1 MVIQRALNDIMN
13 CGSKR
18 YRIIYRI
25 WRSGKEYVFYTEIN
39 PDAGE
44 TAMIYVS
51 ELVAVCKD
59 NYVLNTVE
67 ENKYDE
73 IKALLENI
81 ADIKTD

>member
-1 MVIQRALNDIMN
+1 MVIQRTLNDIMN

-51 ELVAVCKD
+51 ELVAVFKD

-73 IKALLENI
+73 IKALLDNI

>member
-1 MVIQRALNDIMN
+1 MVIQRTSNNIMN

-18 YRIIYRI
+18 FRIIYRI
-25 WRSGKEYVFYTEIN
+25 WISGKEYVFYTEIN

-73 IKALLENI
+73 IKALFENI